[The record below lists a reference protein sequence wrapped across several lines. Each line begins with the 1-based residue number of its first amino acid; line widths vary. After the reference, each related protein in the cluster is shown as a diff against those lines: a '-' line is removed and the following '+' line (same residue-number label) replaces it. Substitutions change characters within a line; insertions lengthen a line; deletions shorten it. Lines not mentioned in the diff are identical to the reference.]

1 MKRGEYTSIYGDKLT
16 KVYKFRK
23 DDYDLFE
30 NDVPETTRGLVDLYS
45 ESDEISQGHVV
56 LTYDIECEM
65 ESGCRPSRSTR
76 TN

>member
-1 MKRGEYTSIYGDKLT
+1 MIY
-16 KVYKFRK
+16 
-23 DDYDLFE
+23 
-30 NDVPETTRGLVDLYS
+30 LYS

-65 ESGCRPSRSTR
+65 ESGLPDPQEAK